1 MDHLKLLRKNCSI
14 AFGLLTLVIMGCA
27 LSDWLMPGSNSSL
40 SSLWIFASNYAEKLA
55 TGLFIAVTLPLAF
68 QSAASVERD

>member
-1 MDHLKLLRKNCSI
+1 MNHFKLLRRNCSI
-14 AFGLLTLVIMGCA
+14 AFGLLIVVIMGSA

-40 SSLWIFASNYAEKLA
+40 SSLWTFASNYADKLA

-68 QSAASVERD
+68 QSTASVERD